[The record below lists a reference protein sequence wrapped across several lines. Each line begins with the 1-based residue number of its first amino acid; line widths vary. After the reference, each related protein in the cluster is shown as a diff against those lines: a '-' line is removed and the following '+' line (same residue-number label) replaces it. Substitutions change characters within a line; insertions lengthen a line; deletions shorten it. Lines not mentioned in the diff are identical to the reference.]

1 MFGSA
6 KNGANAYARVGI
18 ETGVTA
24 ASPHQLIVMLFEGAL
39 VAVSSAL
46 QSMQAGDIQHR
57 GQAISKA
64 ITIIDDGL
72 RASLDKESGGDIAE
86 SLDALYDYMSRLL
99 LLANLKNQPDM
110 LEEVYRL
117 LSELKAAWDGI
128 AAPASSQAQ
137 ASSQPDPAPSVYDS
151 LVPRPAHCLSTRLS

>member
-46 QSMQAGDIQHR
+46 QHMQTGDIAQR

-64 ITIIDDGL
+64 IAIIDDGL
-72 RASLDKESGGDIAE
+72 RASLDKEAGGDIAE
-86 SLDALYDYMSRLL
+86 SLDALYDYMSRQL
-99 LLANLKNQPDM
+99 LLANLKNQPEM
-110 LEEVYRL
+110 LQEVYRL

-137 ASSQPDPAPSVYDS
+137 VSRKPAPATAAYDA
-151 LVPRPAHCLSTRLS
+151 LAPRSFHSARPTV